1 MGPAA
6 GRPRCTL
13 EGYFFFLVAFLRRLV
28 AFLAVDRFAFFL
40 RFVAFLAF
48 LRRFAAIFASS
59 IWRMNRHGR
68 SDRTDLQGERWRSRT
83 SPFIDSMFGKLGA
96 ADPHSPQGKA

>member
-6 GRPRCTL
+6 GRPRCTS
-13 EGYFFFLVAFLRRLV
+13 EGYFFLLAFLAFLRPLVAFFLTVLL
-28 AFLAVDRFAFFL
+28 AFLRL
-40 RFVAFLAF
+40 VAFLAF

-68 SDRTDLQGERWRSRT
+68 SDRTGLQRER
-83 SPFIDSMFGKLGA
+83 
-96 ADPHSPQGKA
+96 

>member
-13 EGYFFFLVAFLRRLV
+13 EGYFFLLVAFLRRLV
-28 AFLAVDRFAFFL
+28 AFLAVDLFAFL
-40 RFVAFLAF
+40 RLLVAFLAF

-59 IWRMNRHGR
+59 KWRMNRHGR
-68 SDRTDLQGERWRSRT
+68 SDRTGLQRER
-83 SPFIDSMFGKLGA
+83 
-96 ADPHSPQGKA
+96 